1 MALSMEIRVSTS
13 NPENNNNN
21 KKTLEHDGVI
31 FID

>member
-13 NPENNNNN
+13 KPENKNK

>member
-1 MALSMEIRVSTS
+1 MALSMEIMVSTS

-21 KKTLEHDGVI
+21 KTLEHDGVI